1 MNLQGNNDMKKIIRK
16 SFKRELFLGLF
27 LVSLIP
33 GIVISLLLVKVFK
46 SRLASDY
53 QAASATQVASVTE
66 ALEQYFNLIDET
78 QLAIISNKKIVGGI
92 SETDSWQKNKAYTAL
107 YDATENARNV
117 ARFNIYDIEGNLVFT
132 TSTEGYSESIPT
144 YWGILKVSFA
154 HPDERIIK
162 KAVMSDDEKV
172 VIQIARAIVSGDECV
187 GFVVTDIFSS
197 HIEEILAKTYDESY
211 GIAILDSFYEDVYST
226 RTGKEEALAAL
237 IRQRQFDGEPLKQE
251 NDEVEFFLSR
261 IGDTNLTLVLGKE
274 PVLTDDITRTMWG
287 VTTVIILFSVILCF
301 FVANIISDYLTS
313 PIIKLSK
320 AMEKVKGGDLNVS
333 VHSSR
338 IDELGQLSEDFD
350 KMTDELKT
358 YMELQ
363 VKQQQEINDSN
374 IAMMQAQL
382 NPHFLYNTLD
392 TMKWVAKANNVP
404 DLAKMSADLAQILRL
419 SISDRKFITLAEEM
433 EMVEKYVEI
442 QQIRFGGNFT
452 FDAELPM
459 ELEDCVIPKLII
471 QPIVE
476 NALIHGLKEQE
487 KGHIFVNAYSES
499 DNLKI
504 EVTDNGCGIEGEIL
518 EKLNSRDREKLKG
531 HIGFYNVDTIL
542 RLYYGDNFGLKAC
555 KPDEGGTKVL
565 ITLPLTKE
573 RNNDQSPRC

>member
-1 MNLQGNNDMKKIIRK
+1 
-16 SFKRELFLGLF
+16 
-27 LVSLIP
+27 
-33 GIVISLLLVKVFK
+33 
-46 SRLASDY
+46 
-53 QAASATQVASVTE
+53 
-66 ALEQYFNLIDET
+66 
-78 QLAIISNKKIVGGI
+78 
-92 SETDSWQKNKAYTAL
+92 
-107 YDATENARNV
+107 
-117 ARFNIYDIEGNLVFT
+117 
-132 TSTEGYSESIPT
+132 
-144 YWGILKVSFA
+144 
-154 HPDERIIK
+154 
-162 KAVMSDDEKV
+162 
-172 VIQIARAIVSGDECV
+172 
-187 GFVVTDIFSS
+187 
-197 HIEEILAKTYDESY
+197 
-211 GIAILDSFYEDVYST
+211 
-226 RTGKEEALAAL
+226 
-237 IRQRQFDGEPLKQE
+237 
-251 NDEVEFFLSR
+251 
-261 IGDTNLTLVLGKE
+261 
-274 PVLTDDITRTMWG
+274 
-287 VTTVIILFSVILCF
+287 
-301 FVANIISDYLTS
+301 
-313 PIIKLSK
+313 
-320 AMEKVKGGDLNVS
+320 MEKVKGGDLNVS

-452 FDAELPM
+452 FDVELPM

>member
-1 MNLQGNNDMKKIIRK
+1 MVRK

-33 GIVISLLLVKVFK
+33 GLVVSLLLVRTFR

-53 QAASATQVASVTE
+53 HNTATSQVAVVTE
-66 ALEQYFNLIDET
+66 TLEQYFDSIEETQNLI
-78 QLAIISNKKIVGGI
+78 IKNKKIIQGI

-107 YDATENARNV
+107 YDTTESLRSV
-117 ARFNIYDIEGNLVFT
+117 ARFDIYDIKGNLVFT
-132 TSTEGYSESIPT
+132 TSTEGYSKSLPT
-144 YWGILKVSFA
+144 YWGILKVSLA
-154 HPDERIIK
+154 HPDETVIK
-162 KAVMSDDEKV
+162 KAVMKSEDNLVLQVAKG
-172 VIQIARAIVSGDECV
+172 IINNDECV
-187 GFVVTDIFSS
+187 GFVVTDIFSN
-197 HIEEILAKTYDESY
+197 HIENVLDKSYDESN
-211 GIAILDSFYEDVYST
+211 GVAILDSFYEDVYST
-226 RTGKEEALAAL
+226 KTGKEEALAAL
-237 IRQRQFDGEPLKQE
+237 IRQRRFDGEALKQ
-251 NDEVEFFLSR
+251 DSDDLEFFVSE
-261 IGDTNLTLVLGKE
+261 ISDTGLTLVFGKE

-287 VTTVIILFSVILCF
+287 VTTVILLFAVVLCF
-301 FVANIISDYLTS
+301 FVANIITAYLTA
-313 PIIKLSK
+313 PIGKLSK
-320 AMEKVKGGDLNVS
+320 AMDKVRGGDLDVTIHTN
-333 VHSSR
+333 R
-338 IDELGQLSEDFD
+338 KDELGQLSEDFD
-350 KMTDELKT
+350 KMTRELKE

-419 SISDRKFITLAEEM
+419 SISDRKFITLGEEM

-459 ELEDCVIPKLII
+459 ELEDSVIPKLIV

-487 KGHIFVNAYSES
+487 RGHIFVNAFEEEGH
-499 DNLKI
+499 LKI
-504 EVTDNGCGIEGEIL
+504 EVTDNGCGIDDEII
-518 EKLNSRDREKLKG
+518 EKLNSHDREQLRG

-542 RLYYGDNFGLKAC
+542 RLYYGEAFGLKAM
-555 KPDEGGTKVL
+555 KPSEGGTKVL
-565 ITLPLTKE
+565 ITLPLNKE
-573 RNNDQSPRC
+573 RK